1 MGCTGEPPPS
11 VGMGLV
17 AAEDGDGP
25 GDVAEEPDGD
35 AGGVDEAD
43 ERLDNTIVDYVVA
56 QGGAVASNVA
66 KGPHGLRITH
76 YEACE

>member
-25 GDVAEEPDGD
+25 GDVVEEPTATPVEWTRRMSGLTTPLLITWS
-35 AGGVDEAD
+35 
-43 ERLDNTIVDYVVA
+43 RK
-56 QGGAVASNVA
+56 GAPSPAMLPRA
-66 KGPHGLRITH
+66 HTAWL
-76 YEACE
+76 